1 MKTKILPV
9 MFGIIVSINCP
20 RNLDAGDHSIRLRMR
35 SGRPV
40 VEDVYL
46 NGHGPYRF
54 LLDTAGQ
61 TNQLE
66 SEVAGAI
73 GLKAEFRV
81 ELATANGK
89 VMVPGGHVEELEIG
103 GTRVSGQE
111 FLLGSLDAVHALDS
125 TIRGVLGQEFL
136 GKFDYLLDVRNRTL
150 SLGMIA
156 PARGSRLP
164 LQTIEGRIAMP
175 TNHGRLILDSGV
187 DTMVLFRR
195 LSGGAMRKTMRTASG
210 TAMASTAE
218 PQRLRIQGCGVRE
231 VDTVSVPR
239 PDGVVEDGL
248 LPLNVFRAVYV
259 SNSEKFVVV
268 DPKPG
273 S

>member
-1 MKTKILPV
+1 ML
-9 MFGIIVSINCP
+9 GITVSIICP
-20 RNLDAGDHSIRLRMR
+20 RNLDAGDRSIRLRIQ

-40 VEDVYL
+40 IEAVYL

-54 LLDTAGQ
+54 LLDTGGQ
-61 TNQLE
+61 TNQVE
-66 SEVAGAI
+66 SEVAMVI
-73 GLKAEFRV
+73 GLKADFRV

-89 VMVPGGHVEELEIG
+89 VVVPGGHVEEVEID
-103 GTRVSGQE
+103 GTRIPGQE
-111 FLLGSLDAVHALDS
+111 FLIGSIDAVHVLDS

-136 GKFDYLLDVRNRTL
+136 GKFDYLLDNRNHTL
-150 SLGMIA
+150 SLGIIA
-156 PARGSRLP
+156 PTGGSRLP

-175 TNHGRLILDSGV
+175 TNHGRLILDSGI
-187 DTMVLFRR
+187 DRTVLFKTHRGGTTR
-195 LSGGAMRKTMRTASG
+195 VPMQTVSGAGLAS
-210 TAMASTAE
+210 AE
-218 PQRLRIQGCGVRE
+218 KPQRLRIEGCRFRE

-248 LPLNVFRAVYV
+248 LPLNVLRAVYV

-268 DPKPG
+268 YPKPG